1 MNKLRS
7 IHPTQVLIAA
17 VMLIGVGVLTLAL
30 RDVVRESVVIPL
42 AYAVWLADLLLKS
55 LPQSLFLAVL
65 VLVSAVVVLRGLL
78 YTSPLPRQFVPR
90 QDRGG
95 FRSRLD
101 FWTRRLN
108 ALDAS
113 PFAQEQ
119 SAQEMR
125 NLVLRALADQL
136 DPDEVAAAV
145 RNGALAVPPEVGALL
160 LNWRDW
166 LSDDAAASP
175 RASPGAWWKRL
186 RWERLRWERLR
197 EVLRTD
203 RRSAAESARINRK
216 LEAVVEFLET
226 QVTPVRQTA
235 DEPDGAALPPSTLS
249 RST

>member
-7 IHPTQVLIAA
+7 IYPTQVLIAA
-17 VMLIGVGVLTLAL
+17 VMLISVGVLTLAL

-78 YTSPLPRQFVPR
+78 YTPPLPRQFMPR
-90 QDRGG
+90 QDRSG

-166 LSDDAAASP
+166 LSDDAAASH
-175 RASPGAWWKRL
+175 AW
-186 RWERLRWERLR
+186 WERLR
-197 EVLRTD
+197 EALRPD

-216 LEAVVEFLET
+216 LEAVVEFLEA
-226 QVTPVRQTA
+226 QVAPVRQTA
-235 DEPDGAALPPSTLS
+235 DEPDGAALPPSTLG

>member
-7 IHPTQVLIAA
+7 IHPTQVLTAA
-17 VMLIGVGVLTLAL
+17 AMLIGVGVLTLAL

-78 YTSPLPRQFVPR
+78 YTSPLPRQFMPR
-90 QDRGG
+90 RDRGG

-166 LSDDAAASP
+166 LSDDAAASLHTSP
-175 RASPGAWWKRL
+175 RTW
-186 RWERLRWERLR
+186 WERLR
-197 EVLRTD
+197 EALRPD

-216 LEAVVEFLET
+216 LEAVVEFLEA

-235 DEPDGAALPPSTLS
+235 DEPNGAALPPSTLS